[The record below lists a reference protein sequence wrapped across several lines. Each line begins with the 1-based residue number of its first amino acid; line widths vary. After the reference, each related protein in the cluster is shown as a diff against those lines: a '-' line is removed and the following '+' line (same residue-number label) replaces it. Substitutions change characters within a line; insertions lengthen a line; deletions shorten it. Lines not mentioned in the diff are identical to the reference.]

1 MNYTFDDLEA
11 KKKELN
17 SLIDDYFSISKHDDK
32 QREELIVKINNLQN
46 EVQLIYNKL
55 KNI

>member
-17 SLIDDYFSISKHDDK
+17 SLIDDYFAISKHDDK
-32 QREELIVKINNLQN
+32 QREELIAKINSLQN

-55 KNI
+55 KSA